1 MKPAQ
6 NNAPYIAHPGGSD
19 AAAGA
24 SSMTK
29 ERIVKDDG
37 RYLIFYRFGCR
48 FGKRSGDRA
57 AEGADKAGLK
67 EGRA

>member
-1 MKPAQ
+1 
-6 NNAPYIAHPGGSD
+6 
-19 AAAGA
+19 
-24 SSMTK
+24 MTK

>member
-6 NNAPYIAHPGGSD
+6 NVPCTARSDGSVTTD
-19 AAAGA
+19 ETSG
-24 SSMTK
+24 MVK

-37 RYLIFYRFGCR
+37 RYLIFYRFG
-48 FGKRSGDRA
+48 KRLGDRA
-57 AEGADKAGLK
+57 AEGADKAGPK